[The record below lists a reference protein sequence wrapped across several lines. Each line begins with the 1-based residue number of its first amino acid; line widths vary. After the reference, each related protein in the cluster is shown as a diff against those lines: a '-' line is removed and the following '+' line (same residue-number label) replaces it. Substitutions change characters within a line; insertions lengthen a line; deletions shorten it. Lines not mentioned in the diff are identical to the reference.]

1 MGFLS
6 QKALALD
13 QCFEWAGMLYL
24 FFRYNYSEF
33 FETTALSESGGI
45 EMDDKKSNQL
55 VLIAFIVST
64 ILGGHNA
71 IAVRFSNLELPPFFG
86 AAIRFLAAA
95 VILLILVLI
104 RRLEIPTGRSLVG
117 VIVFGVLQFGF
128 SYALIY
134 WSLLELQAGQFQ
146 VIFALV
152 PLLTYVFAMLH
163 KQERFH
169 WRAVIGGLLAVGGI
183 AIIFRDSL
191 TADVSLLPLLAGV
204 LAAACV
210 AEAAVLFKTFPKSHP
225 VTTNALA
232 MAVGAAI
239 LFAGSW
245 ISHEPI
251 NWPTQTNTWIA
262 LFYLV
267 VFGSV
272 GTFVMVLYVLKRWTA
287 SATSYALVI
296 MPIVTIIS
304 SALITDEPITPALM
318 LGGVFV
324 MGGVYLSVLAP
335 PDLFKKN

>member
-1 MGFLS
+1 
-6 QKALALD
+6 
-13 QCFEWAGMLYL
+13 
-24 FFRYNYSEF
+24 
-33 FETTALSESGGI
+33 
-45 EMDDKKSNQL
+45 MDDKKTNRL

-71 IAVRFSNLELPPFFG
+71 IAVRFSNVELPPFFG
-86 AAIRFLAAA
+86 AALRFMAAA
-95 VILLILVLI
+95 AILLVVVLI
-104 RRLEIPTGRSLVG
+104 RRLELPTGRSLVG

-152 PLLTYVFAMLH
+152 PLLTYFFALLH
-163 KQERFH
+163 KQETFH

-191 TADVSLLPLLAGV
+191 TADVSLMPLLAGV

-210 AEAAVLFKTFPKSHP
+210 AEAAVLFKTFPQSHP
-225 VTTNALA
+225 VTSNALA
-232 MAVGAAI
+232 MAAGAII
-239 LFAGSW
+239 LFGGSW
-245 ISHEPI
+245 ISQEPI
-251 NWPTQTNTWIA
+251 QWPTMTNTWFA

-272 GTFVMVLYVLKRWTA
+272 ATFVMVLYVLKRWTA
-287 SATSYALVI
+287 SATSYALVL

-304 SALITDEPITPALM
+304 SALITDEPITPALL

-335 PDLFKKN
+335 PELFKS